1 MDNRERVTVLALDPG
16 NIQTGYCLLDSDTLH
31 PIRVG
36 KELNATCLL
45 MVQVERYDFL
55 VIERVASYGMP
66 VGREVLETCEWVGR
80 YTQAATAPVG
90 YIYRKEVV
98 LHICNSPRGNDA
110 AIRRALIDRFAIHDR
125 TNGKGSKKHPD
136 FFFGFRA
143 DMWAAYA
150 AGLAYIETK
159 GGQPWRNGDPS
170 PEPADAMTL
179 ARRAGSAPGST
190 VGTPQSR

>member
-1 MDNRERVTVLALDPG
+1 MKVLAIDPG
-16 NIQTGYCLLDSDTLH
+16 DIQSGFCVLDSETLR

-45 MVQVERYDFL
+45 MVQVERYDLL

-110 AIRRALIDRFAIHDR
+110 TIRRALIDRFATHDR
-125 TNGKGSKKHPD
+125 TNGKGNKKHPD

-159 GGQPWRNGDPS
+159 GGKPWRNGDLS
-170 PEPADAMTL
+170 QAPAGAMTSVQ
-179 ARRAGSAPGST
+179 REGSAPGST
-190 VGTPQSR
+190 TGTPQSR

>member
-110 AIRRALIDRFAIHDR
+110 TIRRALIDRFATHDR
-125 TNGKGSKKHPD
+125 TTERGSKKHPD

-150 AGLAYIETK
+150 AGPCIHRDKRRTTMEEWRPIPGT
-159 GGQPWRNGDPS
+159 GGRYDLSSEG
-170 PEPADAMTL
+170 
-179 ARRAGSAPGST
+179 RVRAWFHF
-190 VGTPQSR
+190 GTPQSR